1 MTKLIYAFIFGL
13 FSLLGAIPS
22 ASEITEKWSR
32 RGAQATP
39 DFVKGVQRVRTAPG
53 EMAAAKSDKY
63 LAGIQENL
71 TKWIRRVSGVSLQEW
86 QRLTVEKGQ
95 QRYAQGIAAA
105 TAKTTAFW
113 TEFLPVLESTK
124 NAADAMPDLT
134 LEDRINKAVFVM
146 RSLSEFNRS

>member
-1 MTKLIYAFIFGL
+1 MFKFIASFIFGL

-22 ASEITEKWSR
+22 ATEITEKWAR

-39 DFVKGVQRVRTAPG
+39 DFVKGVQRVRVAPG
-53 EMAAAKSDKY
+53 EMAAAKVDKY
-63 LAGIQENL
+63 IAGIQASVD
-71 TKWIRRVSGVSLQEW
+71 KWIRRVSGVSLQEW

-113 TEFLPVLESTK
+113 NEFLPVLESTK

-146 RSLSEFNRS
+146 RSLSEFSRT